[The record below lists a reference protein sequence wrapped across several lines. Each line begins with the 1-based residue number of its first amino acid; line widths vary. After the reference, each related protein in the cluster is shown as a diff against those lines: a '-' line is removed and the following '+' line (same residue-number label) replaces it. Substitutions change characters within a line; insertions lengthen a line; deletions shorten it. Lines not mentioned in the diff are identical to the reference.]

1 MQIELTEK
9 EVELIVYLLTKSMTE
24 NKDEKVNLKFSM
36 DEIILLE
43 KLEQS
48 LKVVDLGE
56 GENKSDIKTKYLN

>member
-24 NKDEKVNLKFSM
+24 NKDEKVNLKFSI
-36 DEIILLE
+36 DEVILLE

-48 LKVVDLGE
+48 LKVVDLN
-56 GENKSDIKTKYLN
+56 ENKADIKTKYLN

>member
-24 NKDEKVNLKFSM
+24 NKDEKVNLKFSI

-56 GENKSDIKTKYLN
+56 GENKSDVKTKYLN

>member
-1 MQIELTEK
+1 MQIELSEK
-9 EVELIVYLLTKSMTE
+9 ELELIVYLLTKSMTE
-24 NKDEKVNLKFSM
+24 NKDEKVNLKFSI

-56 GENKSDIKTKYLN
+56 GENKSDVKTKYLN

>member
-9 EVELIVYLLTKSMTE
+9 ELELIVYLLTKSMTE
-24 NKDEKVNLKFSM
+24 NKDEKVNLKFSI

-48 LKVVDLGE
+48 LKVVDFGE

>member
-9 EVELIVYLLTKSMTE
+9 ELELIVYLLTKSMTE
-24 NKDEKVNLKFSM
+24 NKDEKVNLKFSI

-56 GENKSDIKTKYLN
+56 GENKTDVKTKYLN

>member
-1 MQIELTEK
+1 MQIELSEK

-24 NKDEKVNLKFSM
+24 NKDEKVNLKFSI

-56 GENKSDIKTKYLN
+56 NKSDIKTKYLN

>member
-24 NKDEKVNLKFSM
+24 NKDEKVSLKFSI

-56 GENKSDIKTKYLN
+56 GENKSDVKTKYLN

>member
-9 EVELIVYLLTKSMTE
+9 ELELIVYLLTKSMTE

-48 LKVVDLGE
+48 LKVVDFGE

>member
-24 NKDEKVNLKFSM
+24 NKDEKVNLKFSI
-36 DEIILLE
+36 DEVILLE

-56 GENKSDIKTKYLN
+56 GENKADIKTKYLN